1 LKVGKDYCEKNKY
14 KYIEKNDD
22 IEESK
27 QMNESEIITI
37 ALDGSG
43 SMNTFFHNDWNN
55 VVEGTKSLI
64 EYIN

>member
-1 LKVGKDYCEKNKY
+1 
-14 KYIEKNDD
+14 
-22 IEESK
+22 
-27 QMNESEIITI
+27 MNESEIITI